1 MIFKDRNHYISE
13 LCDELALILNRLN
26 ELHVAD
32 FTEISLQIF
41 VANKLTL
48 LTCRLWKYESY
59 CVGLINARK
68 GFYQFLSRNF
78 PQNLSLFF
86 NSSNNYM
93 YTSTLYFKLLMKI
106 QIKTYIKTI

>member
-48 LTCRLWKYESY
+48 LTCR
-59 CVGLINARK
+59 
-68 GFYQFLSRNF
+68 
-78 PQNLSLFF
+78 
-86 NSSNNYM
+86 
-93 YTSTLYFKLLMKI
+93 
-106 QIKTYIKTI
+106 